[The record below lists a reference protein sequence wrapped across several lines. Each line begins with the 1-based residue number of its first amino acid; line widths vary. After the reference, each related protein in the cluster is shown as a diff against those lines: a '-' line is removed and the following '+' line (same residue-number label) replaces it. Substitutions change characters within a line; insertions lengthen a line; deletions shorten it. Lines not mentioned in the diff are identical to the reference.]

1 MTSSPKL
8 PIFRISLTNATV
20 LSGLYL
26 VAAAT
31 IEVVRARWNPHWADR
46 ASLAMEAFPA
56 RALEV
61 LGLWRPLKQAV
72 AEGGLT
78 SFQVRLIFGLTSAL
92 MIFVMGLL
100 VGLAMWGVSK
110 LGRAEGPPAR

>member
-1 MTSSPKL
+1 VTSERV

-26 VAAAT
+26 VAAAV

-61 LGLWRPLKQAV
+61 LGLWRPLREAVV
-72 AEGGLT
+72 AEQL
-78 SFQVRLIFGLTSAL
+78 SNFQVRLIFGLTSAL
-92 MIFVMGLL
+92 MIFAMGLV
-100 VGLAMWGVSK
+100 VGLLMWGLSR
-110 LGRAEGPPAR
+110 LGTRKAPP